1 MLKEPA
7 DYLQAVY
14 EALWRKCGA
23 SDEEARIIAR
33 CFLAADL
40 FGKETQGIAAIP
52 LLYPF
57 ARDGGVRFG
66 APIEV
71 VKEGPGFALVDGH
84 HGSGHVVATR
94 AMEIAIAKAREATV
108 GSVWVRNAND
118 FTMATNYPIMAL
130 EHDYFGLAMCNG
142 VPLVAPWGG
151 RDAVFNTN
159 PMAYAIPA
167 GDELPIV
174 YDGATS
180 AVSHGHVVLA
190 ARDGAR
196 LPADQLVGEDGRFTD
211 DPTPLVA
218 DPFDRGSEQ
227 LGAILALGGAKGFG
241 WSILVDVLSGLMA
254 GMATAKDIPIHQSA
268 EHPWTGGIFVMA
280 VNIANLVE
288 LDAFK
293 AKVDGLIRNCKGSR
307 LAEGFSEIVMPGER
321 AQREAAR
328 RRRDGVPL
336 RGEDW
341 ANVVR
346 IAAELDVD
354 LEALRTGSGG

>member
-1 MLKEPA
+1 MLKESA
-7 DYLQAVY
+7 GYLQAVY
-14 EALWRKCGA
+14 QALWGKCGA
-23 SDEEARIIAR
+23 SGEEARIIAR

-40 FGKETQGIAAIP
+40 YGKETQGIAAIP

-71 VKEGPGFALVDGH
+71 VGEGPGFALVDGH

-118 FTMATNYPIMAL
+118 FTMAANYPIMAL

-167 GDELPIV
+167 GEELPIV
-174 YDGATS
+174 YDGATC
-180 AVSHGHVVLA
+180 AVSHGQVVLA
-190 ARDGAR
+190 ARDGVR

-211 DPTPLVA
+211 DPTPLVT

-227 LGAILALGGAKGFG
+227 LGAILPLGAKGFA
-241 WSILVDVLSGLMA
+241 WTILIDVLSGLMA
-254 GMATAKDIPIHQSA
+254 GMNTAKEIPFHQTA

-288 LDAFK
+288 LGAFK
-293 AKVDGLIRNCKGSR
+293 AKVDGLIRNCKASR
-307 LAEGFSEIVMPGER
+307 LAQGFDEIVMPGER

-328 RRRDGVPL
+328 RRRGGVPL
-336 RGEDW
+336 RAEDW

-346 IAAELDVD
+346 IAAELDLD
-354 LEALRTGSGG
+354 LEALRTASDC